1 MNITTTEKEL
11 ESFDPWYKNYAVGI
25 PEFAYEF
32 KTRLLAFEDNK
43 NPYRDHIALAVAV
56 CNRSVE
62 LLHDIS
68 QDFFDRNEEKERD
81 ETMAEIARAIA
92 SLTINK
98 NIVPNELKQ
107 RTIWHACA
115 LAMNKLD
122 SHDTEYDNVDYSASV
137 LLSRDAFLAAKKVI
151 EDTTKEIEEIVAV
164 TTVITKLI

>member
-25 PEFAYEF
+25 PEFANEF

-98 NIVPNELKQ
+98 NIVPYELKQ

-122 SHDTEYDNVDYSASV
+122 LHDTEYGNVDDPGH
-137 LLSRDAFLAAKKVI
+137 LLSNSAFLAAKKEI
-151 EDTTKEIEEIVAV
+151 EETTKVIEEIVAV